1 VMFTQRETTVGAI
14 ATTSGGRTMTREF
27 RPTRA
32 VAATHPAAAVGALVA
47 ANVAIVALVLGHP
60 EWAPLALAALVAVPI
75 LAALAVKL
83 VERPQRGVLVLAA
96 LIPLDGLHEIVA
108 YPNGWKEALVLV
120 TLAATFVAPPE
131 ARAAPGRRLPSW
143 AIAVAA
149 LFALGVVSAVGVGAD
164 PGLLGLRV
172 IFFYVLVALA
182 VWRCPLGAR
191 ERDQL
196 VTILMVLGVVTAAVG
211 IAQQVIGETRLVD
224 LGYSFERSVRTAG
237 GYLRSFSTFFTN
249 FPFALFLM
257 LVLLIGIPSALVD
270 TKRLRNRLFLFAIP
284 VIVGGLV
291 ASITRAA
298 WIGLVVGLVY
308 IGVTRFRS
316 LLVVLAHGVVWIAV
330 ALVVAGGITGV
341 FLSGDSLKDR
351 FDIWGTNVSEIAEH
365 PVGQGIGSTGSA
377 ADKLTEQS
385 GKSTKDVLQPDN
397 YYFKTTLELG
407 VIGLWLL
414 LILFVTAFSS
424 VHGAARRLRGYDA
437 ALATGVAASVL
448 AAATVSLVAT
458 YFEVFPMDAYFWLL
472 LAVVATCVPESR

>member
-1 VMFTQRETTVGAI
+1 
-14 ATTSGGRTMTREF
+14 MTRELG
-27 RPTRA
+27 PTRA
-32 VAATHPAAAVGALVA
+32 AAATHPIAVVAALVA
-47 ANVAIVALVLGHP
+47 ANVAIAAFVVGRP
-60 EWAPLALAALVAVPI
+60 ELAPLALAALVAFPI

-83 VERPQRGVLVLAA
+83 VERPQRGVLLLAA
-96 LIPLDGLHEIVA
+96 LIPLDGLHEIVP
-108 YPNGWKEALVLV
+108 YPSGWKEALVLV

-143 AIAVAA
+143 AIVVGA
-149 LFALGVVSAVGVGAD
+149 LFALGVVSAVGVG
-164 PGLLGLRV
+164 PEQGLVGLRV
-172 IFFYVLVALA
+172 IFFYVLVALT

-196 VTILMVLGVVTAAVG
+196 VTILMVMGVITAAFG
-211 IAQQVIGETRLVD
+211 IAQQLIGETRLVD
-224 LGYSFERSVRTAG
+224 FGYSFERSVRTAG

-270 TKRLRNRLFLFAIP
+270 PKRLRNRLFLLSTP
-284 VIVGGLV
+284 VLLGGLV

-298 WIGLVVGLVY
+298 WFGLAVGVVY

-316 LLVVLAHGVVWIAV
+316 LLVVLAHSVVWIALALIV
-330 ALVVAGGITGV
+330 AAGIGGV
-341 FLSGDSLKDR
+341 FLSGESLQER
-351 FDIWGTNVSEIAEH
+351 FDIWGNNVSQIAEH

-397 YYFKTTLELG
+397 YYLKTTLELG
-407 VIGLWLL
+407 VLGLWLL
-414 LILFVTAFSS
+414 LLLFVTAFSS
-424 VHGAARRLRGYDA
+424 VHSAARRLRGYDG

-448 AAATVSLVAT
+448 AAAVVSLVAT

>member
-1 VMFTQRETTVGAI
+1 MIREHVSARAIRVPHPI
-14 ATTSGGRTMTREF
+14 AT
-27 RPTRA
+27 
-32 VAATHPAAAVGALVA
+32 VLALAA
-47 ANVAIVALVLGHP
+47 ANVAIIAFVFGRP
-60 EWAPLALAALVAVPI
+60 ELAPLALAALVAVPI
-75 LAALAVKL
+75 LAALVVKL

-96 LIPLDGLHEIVA
+96 LIPLDGLHEIVP
-108 YPNGWKEALVLV
+108 YPSGWKEALVLV

-149 LFALGVVSAVGVGAD
+149 LFALGAVSALGVGAEQ
-164 PGLLGLRV
+164 GFLGIRV
-172 IFFYVLVALA
+172 IFFYVLIAVA

-196 VTILMVLGVVTAAVG
+196 VTILMVLGVVTAAYG

-298 WIGLVVGLVY
+298 WIGLAVGLVY
-308 IGVTRFRS
+308 IGVTRYRRV
-316 LLVVLAHGVVWIAV
+316 LVVLAHGAVWL
-330 ALVVAGGITGV
+330 ALALIVAGGISGV
-341 FLSGDSLKDR
+341 FLSGESLQER

-365 PVGQGIGSTGSA
+365 PFGQGIGSTGSA
-377 ADKLTEQS
+377 ADKLTEQT
-385 GKSTKDVLQPDN
+385 GKKKDVLQPDN

-407 VIGLWLL
+407 VLGLWLL

-424 VHGAARRLRGYDA
+424 LHSAARSLSRAPTPATPVGGAADAAAAARLRGYDA

-458 YFEVFPMDAYFWLL
+458 YFEVFPMDAYFWML